1 MEFLSTFFILIVF
14 YYFFAV
20 FYHLM
25 CVYLGISKPPLQES
39 HIMVV
44 FGSGGHTTE
53 MLLLLKNLNFTKYGA
68 ITFVVGHSDTFS
80 EEKIKDFYKKNRNI
94 SLEKDVPHLMIV
106 RLFRSR
112 EVKQSYLT
120 SVFTTLLGLFYSI
133 KLIFQS
139 KPDLVTTSLN
149 TLPCFRSLQ
158 MVQALLYLSAMPI
171 S

>member
-68 ITFVVGHSDTFS
+68 ITFVLGHSDTFS

-112 EVKQSYLT
+112 EVK
-120 SVFTTLLGLFYSI
+120 
-133 KLIFQS
+133 
-139 KPDLVTTSLN
+139 
-149 TLPCFRSLQ
+149 
-158 MVQALLYLSAMPI
+158 
-171 S
+171 